1 MHDQPKILSKVI
13 TRFESKVGLERHF
26 LRWTTR
32 KSQDQSREAAGLTK
46 GGKCLQ
52 SGLNAWDAAIDLIV
66 RTSCAKGSL
75 VKATLLP

>member
-32 KSQDQSREAAGLTK
+32 KSQGQSREAAGLTR
-46 GGKCLQ
+46 GESACNPGSTL
-52 SGLNAWDAAIDLIV
+52 GMPLLIYSYELRV
-66 RTSCAKGSL
+66 RKDH
-75 VKATLLP
+75 